1 MLKRLL
7 LGIAIFL
14 GSIFVLIITLYI
26 IFPEDLIRDG
36 IIRYV
41 ERGGGLGLSIEAL
54 NKGPLLTFKT
64 RGVSILQGREAKEP
78 FIHIEELMFRLKPLD
93 LVSGRLT
100 LPFWG
105 SAGGG
110 GIRGEASFKNGQSYV
125 SLNLDGVGVEAFPSL
140 RGLGFEGGRI
150 KGELDVKIWGG
161 CPSGSFRLEAIEPR
175 IPRFPKGLGLIQGN
189 GFERLWLDAVLDNC
203 KVDVRTLSAE
213 GDDIYVKASGSLSIT
228 EPFPVD
234 ITLEV
239 FPKRGDKGLLSALG
253 GHKVSSSHYT
263 ISLKGTLSHLEIR
276 R

>member
-7 LGIAIFL
+7 LGSIIFL
-14 GSIFVLIITLYI
+14 GSIFILIITLYLI
-26 IFPEDLIRDG
+26 LPEDLIRDG
-36 IIRYV
+36 ITRYV
-41 ERGGGLGLSIEAL
+41 EKGGGLGLSIEGL
-54 NKGPLLTFKT
+54 NKGPLLTFKA

-78 FIHIEELMFRLKPLD
+78 FIYIEELMFRLKPLD
-93 LVSGRLT
+93 LVLGRLT

-110 GIRGEASFKNGQSYV
+110 GIRGKASFKNGQRYV

-175 IPRFPKGLGLIQGN
+175 IPRFPKGLVPGD
-189 GFERLWLDAVLDNC
+189 GFERLWLNAVLDNC
-203 KVDVRTLSAE
+203 KVDVRTLSGE
-213 GDDIYVKASGSLSIT
+213 GDGIYVKASGSLSIT

-253 GHKVSSSHYT
+253 GHKVSFNHYT
-263 ISLKGTLSHLEIR
+263 ISIRGTLSHLQISR
-276 R
+276 